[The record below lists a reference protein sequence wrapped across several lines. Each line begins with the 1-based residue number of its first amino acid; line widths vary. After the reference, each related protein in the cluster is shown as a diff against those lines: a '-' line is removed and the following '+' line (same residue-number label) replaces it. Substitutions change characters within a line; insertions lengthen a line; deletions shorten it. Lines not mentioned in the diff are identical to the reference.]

1 MKLKQAVCGLSLIL
15 AAQVFAA
22 SQTTVQL
29 EIPKDWK
36 VDIPPVKEELTSTNA
51 KKVWVALEE
60 STFVEIEQ
68 PNTDV
73 MFVIGLLAK
82 ANLPIKAKDPLSFQ
96 QETIKIEHKTPLSGP
111 TSIKLDNVPFSTFN
125 VKVKGAKQKVFFES
139 HYIGFVGDHILQ
151 IYTSCLSIQACAPA
165 NKAIAQLKIN

>member
-1 MKLKQAVCGLSLIL
+1 MKMKLAICGLWLVV
-15 AAQVFAA
+15 AAHVGA

-36 VDIPPVKEELTSTNA
+36 VDTQPIKEEPTGADA

-60 STFVEIEQ
+60 SAFIEIEQ

-111 TSIKLDNVPFSTFN
+111 TSIKLDNVPFSTFD
-125 VKVKGAKQKVFFES
+125 VKVRGAKKKEFFES
-139 HYIGFVGDHILQ
+139 HYIGYLGDHILQ
-151 IYTSCLSIQACAPA
+151 IYTSCLSKQECAPA